1 MKILPKKA
9 WFSYKTTDGTQKE
22 LDHEIVKLMA
32 GISYKIVN
40 QWVNLS
46 SSSRVIEFEFVP
58 MKSPSIIAPA
68 ESRLVVPVM
77 PQ

>member
-58 MKSPSIIAPA
+58 MKLPSIIAPA
-68 ESRLVVPVM
+68 ESRLVVPG
-77 PQ
+77 